1 MRGGFMREMSGLR
14 AKRRAANAS
23 LFACA
28 GLALASIV
36 AATQGPVFAHEQKA
50 AITRVLFNPRT
61 HNIEVMHRFLLH
73 DAEHAVKLIFGGTAD
88 ILEDDATRG
97 RFADYVYRRF
107 SLARADETPITLTP
121 VGFEI
126 DGRYLWV
133 YQEAPAPASLDML
146 TIRHDAL
153 RDIWP
158 DQINLVNVERGEVL
172 RTATFHGPA
181 TALTVNLSAD

>member
-1 MRGGFMREMSGLR
+1 MRGARGYGTNGGLG
-14 AKRRAANAS
+14 RAAS
-23 LFACA
+23 DLACA
-28 GLALASIV
+28 GLMLALFV
-36 AATQGPVFAHEQKA
+36 APVLAHEQKA

-61 HNIEVMHRFLLH
+61 EHIEVMHRFLLH

-88 ILEDDATRG
+88 ILEDDATRA

-107 SLARADETPITLTP
+107 SLAGPDGTPIPLAP
-121 VGFEI
+121 VGYEI

-133 YQEAPAPASLDML
+133 YQEAPAPASLEGL

-158 DQINLVNVERGEVL
+158 EQINLVNVERGDVL

-181 TALTVNLSAD
+181 TVLSVDLDAG